1 MLKASKEEGVQQLTP
16 EDKGYYEELKML
28 NLKFI
33 VDISTTVLKKQ
44 IDNFRETFFERYKNE
59 IVKMKQNLINKNLK
73 SVQLWEEFASSLN

>member
-1 MLKASKEEGVQQLTP
+1 
-16 EDKGYYEELKML
+16 ML

-33 VDISTTVLKKQ
+33 VDISTTVLKSQ
-44 IDNFRETFFERYKNE
+44 IDTFRETFFERYKNE

>member
-1 MLKASKEEGVQQLTP
+1 
-16 EDKGYYEELKML
+16 ML